1 MLAPSSQLEKQRL
14 KAARDFAAELLLAL
28 WVCKQNVAKGVSPT
42 VGDIIQQRA
51 PFLAAMPCSSNTTHP
66 TSLEPSA
73 EYKWSKA
80 FRARWDF
87 RQSKAAEREEVPLQE
102 MRSKA

>member
-14 KAARDFAAELLLAL
+14 KAAREFAAELLLAL
-28 WVCKQNVAKGVSPT
+28 WVCKQNVASGVTPT

-51 PFLAAMPCSSNTTHP
+51 HELAAMPSNSNTARLQA
-66 TSLEPSA
+66 SISA

-80 FRARWDF
+80 FRSRWD
-87 RQSKAAEREEVPLQE
+87 
-102 MRSKA
+102 